1 MYILGGIAV
10 VALVGVI
17 IWLAREA
24 EKKKRAAFLA
34 WATAHGWTY
43 APERR
48 TDFAEA
54 YRFLD
59 RLRQGH
65 SRYAEH
71 VLEGELE
78 GRPARAFTYHYA
90 VTTSTGKSTT
100 THHYYSGVVLVE
112 LARQFPELCIR
123 PENLLDKLGGMV
135 GLDDIDFESVEF
147 SKKFSVRSPDK
158 KLAYDF
164 CHTGMMEYLLQN
176 PKTAIELENNVLVLY
191 DGRALKAEVLDDRL
205 VHLGRIRTLIPEYLF
220 RD

>member
-24 EKKKRAAFLA
+24 EKKKRAAYRA
-34 WATAHGWTY
+34 WAEGRGWSY
-43 APERR
+43 APDRR
-48 TDFAEA
+48 SDFAET

-71 VLEGELE
+71 VLEGDLD
-78 GRPARAFTYHYA
+78 GRSARAFTFHYA
-90 VTTSTGKSTT
+90 VTTSNGKTTT
-100 THHYYSGVVLVE
+100 THHYYIGVVMVE
-112 LARQFPELCIR
+112 LARRFPELCIR

-147 SKKFSVRSPDK
+147 SKKFSVRSDDK

-164 CHTGMMEYLLQN
+164 CHTGMMEYLLQH
-176 PKTAIELENNVLVLY
+176 PKTAVELENDLLVLY

-205 VHLGRIRTLIPEYLF
+205 DHLSRIRELMPEYLF